1 MTERFSLDFEIKR
14 FKNLKEN
21 SENQNTE
28 KSTLTLLSVWT
39 SWTEIKNFKT
49 NFLAY
54 SKQLNENKHMGLDD
68 WISQVVV

>member
-1 MTERFSLDFEIKR
+1 MAERFSLDFEIRR

-28 KSTLTLLSVWT
+28 KNMLTCLSVWT
-39 SWTEIKNFKT
+39 SWAEIKNFKT

-54 SKQLNENKHMGLDD
+54 AKQLDENKHMGLDD
-68 WISQVVV
+68 

>member
-1 MTERFSLDFEIKR
+1 MAERWSLDFEIRR

-21 SENQNTE
+21 SENENTE
-28 KSTLTLLSVWT
+28 KSILIWLSVWT
-39 SWTEIKNFKT
+39 SWAEIKNFKT

-54 SKQLNENKHMGLDD
+54 AKQLDENKHMGLDD

>member
-1 MTERFSLDFEIKR
+1 MVERFSLDFEIRR

-28 KSTLTLLSVWT
+28 KSMLTWLSVWT
-39 SWTEIKNFKT
+39 SWAEIKNFKT

-54 SKQLNENKHMGLDD
+54 AKQLDENNPMGLDD
-68 WISQVVV
+68 

>member
-1 MTERFSLDFEIKR
+1 MVERFSLDFEIRR

-28 KSTLTLLSVWT
+28 KSMLTWLSVWT
-39 SWTEIKNFKT
+39 RWAEIKNFKT

-54 SKQLNENKHMGLDD
+54 AKQLDENNPMGLDD
-68 WISQVVV
+68 

>member
-1 MTERFSLDFEIKR
+1 MAERFSLDFEIRR

-28 KSTLTLLSVWT
+28 KSMLTWLSVWT
-39 SWTEIKNFKT
+39 SCSEIKNFKT

-54 SKQLNENKHMGLDD
+54 AKQLDENKHMGLDD
-68 WISQVVV
+68 